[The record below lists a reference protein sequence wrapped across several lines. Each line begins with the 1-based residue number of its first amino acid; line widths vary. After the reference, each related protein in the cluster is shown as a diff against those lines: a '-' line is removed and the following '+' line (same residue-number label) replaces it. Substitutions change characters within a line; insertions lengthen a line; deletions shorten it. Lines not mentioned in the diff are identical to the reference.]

1 MKLQEAISS
10 CHVRS
15 AIYRESKPTKKYF
28 KNNPINI
35 IDRVSEEDKTAEDW
49 EEWDPR
55 NYYSTVSLPF
65 D

>member
-1 MKLQEAISS
+1 MKLQEAIGN

-15 AIYRESKPTKKYF
+15 AIYRESKPDKKYF
-28 KNNPINI
+28 KNHPVDL
-35 IDRVSEEDKTAEDW
+35 IDQVPEEDKEADDW

-55 NYYSTVSLPF
+55 DNYDVSLPF